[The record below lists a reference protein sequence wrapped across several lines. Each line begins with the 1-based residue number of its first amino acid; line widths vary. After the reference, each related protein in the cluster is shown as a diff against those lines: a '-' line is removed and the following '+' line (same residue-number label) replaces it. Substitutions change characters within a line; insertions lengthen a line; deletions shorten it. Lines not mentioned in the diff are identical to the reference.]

1 MFKISNHVAYDGMM
15 VYGTQSGTS
24 QIGEILGESLWINID
39 SDAIG
44 KWSETEG
51 ESALDLIRKLLDEGI
66 EDPDI
71 FFITPFRIIAQKL
84 REMIRSDRSI
94 AERLPGGSWNWT
106 RDRVGTVHT
115 FQGKEAD
122 TVVIVLGAPLDTSHG
137 ARRWAGHPPN
147 LLNVAVTRAKRR
159 LYVIGNRE
167 AWKNAGAFSYLAQM
181 L

>member
-1 MFKISNHVAYDGMM
+1 MFKISNHVANDGMM
-15 VYGTQSGTS
+15 LYGTQSGIS

-51 ESALDLIRKLLDEGI
+51 ESALDLIRMLLDEGI

-84 REMIRSDRSI
+84 REMIRSERSI

-115 FQGKEAD
+115 FQGKKAD
-122 TVVIVLGAPLDTSHG
+122 TAVIVLGAPLDTSLG
-137 ARRWAGHPPN
+137 ARRWVGHPPN

-167 AWKNAGAFSYLAQM
+167 AWENAGAFSYLVQK